1 MDANVLSRT
10 SSTGL
15 TAILNSLKSLGGGKG
30 DAIQPQAL
38 LPFPDEVSKVR
49 TLSERTAKIL
59 VKLYK
64 ADKLPDI
71 VVANILEL
79 DDIKSLL

>member
-1 MDANVLSRT
+1 MEANVYSRT
-10 SSTGL
+10 PSYGFSG
-15 TAILNSLKSLGGGKG
+15 ILNSLKSLGGGKG
-30 DAIQPQAL
+30 DLIQSQNL
-38 LPFPDEVSKVR
+38 LPFPDEVAKSR

-71 VVANILEL
+71 VVSNILEL
-79 DDIKSLL
+79 DDITSLL